1 LARLRD
7 SWVLALDARN
17 LSPKTIKIYT
27 DAANELLRHLAATD
41 GPDTPE
47 GLTHSHIEGLLAAM
61 RERGLSASTLSITYR
76 SLQQWMTWLAAEEK
90 LPNPMEGTSPPRV
103 PDIPVPVVPD
113 DALTALL
120 RTCEG
125 NDFVS
130 RRDTAIIRM
139 FHDTGGRLT
148 KITRLGVD
156 DVHLGRDANLAR
168 VLGKGRRHRD
178 LPFGKKTTQ
187 SLDRYLRSRARHPH
201 ADLPALWLGR
211 SGALSSSGIYQI
223 IRRRAARWGARS
235 RLGRVS
241 WGDAQ
246 VWAAGMMVSYVCALA
261 LSDLR
266 AGGWLAGSPRSFV
279 GVEGHRVARVAA

>member
-139 FHDTGGRLT
+139 FHDPGGRLT

-178 LPFGKKTTQ
+178 LFSPRRSERTG
-187 SLDRYLRSRARHPH
+187 RSRPAPLYGGTAVWSHGKGPILSGRDGDRSAR
-201 ADLPALWLGR
+201 R
-211 SGALSSSGIYQI
+211 
-223 IRRRAARWGARS
+223 
-235 RLGRVS
+235 
-241 WGDAQ
+241 
-246 VWAAGMMVSYVCALA
+246 
-261 LSDLR
+261 
-266 AGGWLAGSPRSFV
+266 SPR
-279 GVEGHRVARVAA
+279 